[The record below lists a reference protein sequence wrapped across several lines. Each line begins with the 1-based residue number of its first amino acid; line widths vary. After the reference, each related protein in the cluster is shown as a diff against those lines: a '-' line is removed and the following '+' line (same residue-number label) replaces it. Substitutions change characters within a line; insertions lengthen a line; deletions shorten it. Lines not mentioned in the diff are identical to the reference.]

1 MQIEALPAY
10 DEWINGIRD
19 IRAKARIAARLLRL
33 ATGNPGDHR
42 NLSDGISEL
51 RIDHGPGYRVYYAR
65 RGDILILLLGG
76 GDKSTQSN
84 DIKRAVATL
93 KGWTHDRQS

>member
-33 ATGNPGDHR
+33 AAGNPGDHR

-84 DIKRAVATL
+84 DIKRAVSTL
-93 KGWTHDRQS
+93 KGWAHDRQS